1 MIIEQIK
8 QHCLKYGHDAF
19 EIETDICAIPSGS
32 IVIHPDQKLTSLNL
46 NKIDMGRIDFE
57 FNCYLTIDK
66 WDTFIN
72 LNGFVMF
79 DLNEFNT
86 NYENEEH
93 YFLIVKDLKLTV
105 EVPTFKNPIT
115 FNIRDKVKIVQRVE
129 KESGWLNQW
138 VPKMDD
144 FVNDGK
150 EYTIVNI
157 SNKGIQLK
165 DTAYNW
171 PSTAL
176 KLLNEVK
183 SSRFKFQIPFL

>member
-8 QHCLKYGHDAF
+8 QHCLKYGPTAF
-19 EIETDICAIPSGS
+19 EIETDTCAIPSGS
-32 IVIHPDQKLTSLNL
+32 IVINSNQTLTSLNP
-46 NKIDMGRIDFE
+46 NNIHMGRIDFE
-57 FNCYLTIDK
+57 FNCYLTIDE

-115 FNIRDKVKIVQRVE
+115 FNIGDKVKIVQRVE
-129 KESGWLNQW
+129 EAPGWLNQW
-138 VPKMDD
+138 VSPMDE

-150 EYTIVNI
+150 EYTIVDI
-157 SNKGIQLK
+157 SNKGARLLN
-165 DTAYNW
+165 TSYSW
-171 PSTAL
+171 PTTAL
-176 KLLNEVK
+176 KLSNEVNV
-183 SSRFKFQIPFL
+183 SPFKFQILFL